1 MLVSDWVHKYFF
13 PAQSET
19 SIQKS
24 RGTEVV
30 LKVAPQGLSH
40 SFLKTFAALIF
51 AFYPDPTNRSWVSKD
66 GLSVDLLL

>member
-1 MLVSDWVHKYFF
+1 MLASDWVHKYFF

-30 LKVAPQGLSH
+30 LKSSTPGAL
-40 SFLKTFAALIF
+40 FA
-51 AFYPDPTNRSWVSKD
+51 AFYPDPTNRPWVSKD

>member
-1 MLVSDWVHKYFF
+1 MLASDWVHKYFF

-40 SFLKTFAALIF
+40 SFLKTFAA
-51 AFYPDPTNRSWVSKD
+51 FYPDPTNRRWVSKD

>member
-1 MLVSDWVHKYFF
+1 MLASDWVHKYFF

-30 LKVAPQGLSH
+30 LKSSTPGALSFV
-40 SFLKTFAALIF
+40 SENFRYILSR
-51 AFYPDPTNRSWVSKD
+51 PD
-66 GLSVDLLL
+66 